1 MKNIKIAS
9 ILFFVSIILL
19 GCKQQKACMNLDTQ
33 IEIQYKDSL
42 GRDLLDSSKAYAFKY
57 DSIKHLYKNASNQI
71 VELYSLNMDYPKGFS
86 IYLDADSVYT
96 LSLTPYG
103 TDILQL
109 NKSISDTVISEIV
122 NNTCST
128 ITKKVRYNGVLVY
141 DGNTRRK
148 FVIIK

>member
-9 ILFFVSIILL
+9 ILFFVGILL
-19 GCKQQKACMNLDTQ
+19 GCNRQKECFYLDTR
-33 IEIQYKDSL
+33 IDIQYKDNL

-57 DSIKHLYKNASNQI
+57 DSIKHFYKNANNQI
-71 VELYSLNMDYPKGFS
+71 VEVYSLSMDYPKAFV
-86 IYLDADSVYT
+86 IHLDADSIYT

-109 NKSISDTVISEIV
+109 NSSISDTLVSEIV

-128 ITKKVRYNGVLVY
+128 ITKKVWYNGVLVY
-141 DGNTRRK
+141 DGTSQRK
-148 FVIIK
+148 FIINK